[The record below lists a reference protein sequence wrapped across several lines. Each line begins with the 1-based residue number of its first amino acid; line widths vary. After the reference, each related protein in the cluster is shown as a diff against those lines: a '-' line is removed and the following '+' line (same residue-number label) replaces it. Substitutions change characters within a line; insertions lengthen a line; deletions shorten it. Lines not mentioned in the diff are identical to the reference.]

1 MNPPQKWYSNQPP
14 IQVVCPL
21 TKKRKSRLETQFEK
35 EYPFVTWTLRDLSLT
50 FKIPV
55 STLKPLMQD
64 KEACLKLLL
73 KL

>member
-1 MNPPQKWYSNQPP
+1 
-14 IQVVCPL
+14 
-21 TKKRKSRLETQFEK
+21 
-35 EYPFVTWTLRDLSLT
+35 VTWTLRDLSLT

-73 KL
+73 KKVYQKNTFVLS